1 LRHVPSPLPP
11 ATVTGHMSD
20 GTGSPKSTVRWKMF
34 PANTPMNAPG
44 SAPGVRLSASPP
56 SGARL
61 LAGTGL
67 TRADARRLVMA
78 ETMSAFE
85 LAGSA
90 PGQPTGQSP
99 FPPIAEYAF
108 LSDCESNCLVAP

>member
-1 LRHVPSPLPP
+1 MFHLLYRRRPSPAICP
-11 ATVTGHMSD
+11 TEQG
-20 GTGSPKSTVRWKMF
+20 VRNRQRAGRCS

-44 SAPGVRLSASPP
+44 SASGVRMSAPSPA
-56 SGARL
+56 GAGL
-61 LAGTGL
+61 FAGTGL

-85 LAGSA
+85 LAGSG

-99 FPPIAEYAF
+99 FPPIAEYA
-108 LSDCESNCLVAP
+108 